1 MDPSKEIAESLRP
14 GSPYTHNMSA
24 DALYTDVYEKYTKY
38 INPNLAKLMGFAG
51 FGVEMRAEGC
61 YIYDHEGRQF
71 LDCLGGYG
79 TFTFGHRNPIVI
91 EAVKAQLDQIALS
104 GKAFF
109 TKQQADLAEKL
120 AEITPGNLQ
129 FSFFCNSGA
138 EAVEAALKLAK
149 GATGR
154 SKIVSTNG
162 SYHGKT
168 LGALATTG
176 REKYRKKFLPLMPG
190 VEFVNYGDIEAL
202 VNAVDDQTACVILEP
217 VQGEGGII
225 VPPDGYLRAAR
236 EACDKYGALLI
247 LDEVQSGLGRT
258 GYAFACNHEGVTPD
272 IMTLAKAI
280 GGGVMPLGVTVYTSE
295 IYEKVYG
302 DNPMIHTST
311 FGGNPLACA
320 AGLAALSQLTPELIE
335 NSQKMGERML
345 NGFKEIQSRYPA
357 ILGDVRGRGLMIG
370 IEFTEDEVGEV
381 AVATL
386 MKEGVCVA
394 YALNNPRV
402 LRWEP
407 PLIINAEQVDHAI
420 AALNTA
426 MLEVE
431 QLLAV
436 LA

>member
-1 MDPSKEIAESLRP
+1 
-14 GSPYTHNMSA
+14 MSA

-79 TFTFGHRNPIVI
+79 TFTFGHRNPVVI

-154 SKIVSTNG
+154 VKIVSTNG

-202 VNAVDDQTACVILEP
+202 VNAIDDQTACVILEP

-320 AGLAALSQLTPELIE
+320 AGLAALSQLSPELIE

-407 PLIINAEQVDHAI
+407 PLIINAEQVDHAV

-426 MLEVE
+426 MLEVQE
-431 QLLAV
+431 LLAV

>member
-1 MDPSKEIAESLRP
+1 
-14 GSPYTHNMSA
+14 MSA

-79 TFTFGHRNPIVI
+79 TFTFGHRNPVVI

-138 EAVEAALKLAK
+138 EAVEAALKLSK

-154 SKIVSTNG
+154 SKIVSSNG

-190 VEFVNYGDIEAL
+190 VEFVDYGDIDAL
-202 VNAVDDQTACVILEP
+202 VAAIDDQTACVILEP

-225 VPPDGYLRAAR
+225 VPPDGYLSAAR
-236 EACDKYGALLI
+236 EACDRHGALLI

-258 GYAFACNHEGVTPD
+258 GAAFACNHEGVTPD

-280 GGGVMPLGVTVYTSE
+280 GGGVMPLGVAVYTE
-295 IYEKVYG
+295 DIYNKVYG
-302 DNPMIHTST
+302 ENPMIHTST

-335 NSQKMGERML
+335 NSRAMGERML
-345 NGFKEIQSRYPA
+345 NGFKEIQSRFPA

-431 QLLAV
+431 ALLAV

>member
-1 MDPSKEIAESLRP
+1 
-14 GSPYTHNMSA
+14 MSA

-38 INPNLAKLMGFAG
+38 VNPNLAKLMGFAG
-51 FGVEMRAEGC
+51 FGVEMRGEGC
-61 YIYDHEGRQF
+61 YIHDHEGRQF

-79 TFTFGHRNPIVI
+79 TFTFGHRNPAVVA
-91 EAVKAQLDQIALS
+91 AVKEQLDSIALS

-109 TKQQADLAEKL
+109 SKNQADLAEKL
-120 AEITPGNLQ
+120 AQITPGNLQ
-129 FSFFCNSGA
+129 FSFFCNSGT
-138 EAVEAALKLAK
+138 EAVEAALKMAK

-154 SKIVSTNG
+154 PKIVSSNG

-190 VEFVNYGDIEAL
+190 VEFVDYGDIDAL
-202 VNAVDDQTACVILEP
+202 IAAVDDQTACVILEP

-236 EACDKYGALLI
+236 EACDRHGALLI

-272 IMTLAKAI
+272 IMTLAKAV
-280 GGGVMPLGVTVYTSE
+280 GGGIMPLGVTVYTE
-295 IYEKVYG
+295 DVYNRVYG

-320 AGLAALSQLTPELIE
+320 AGLAALAQLTPELIE
-335 NSQKMGERML
+335 NSRVMGERMMA
-345 NGFKEIQSRYPA
+345 GFREIQSRFPS

-420 AALNTA
+420 SALNTA
-426 MLEVE
+426 MTEVSE
-431 QLLAV
+431 LLAV

>member
-1 MDPSKEIAESLRP
+1 
-14 GSPYTHNMSA
+14 MSD

-79 TFTFGHRNPIVI
+79 TFTFGHRNPVVI

-190 VEFVNYGDIEAL
+190 VEFVKYGDIQAL
-202 VNAVDDQTACVILEP
+202 FNTIDDQTACVILEP

-236 EACDKYGALLI
+236 EACDKHGALLI

-280 GGGVMPLGVTVYTSE
+280 GGGVMPLGVTVYTE
-295 IYEKVYG
+295 DIYNKVYG

-320 AGLAALSQLTPELIE
+320 AGLAALSQLSPELIE

-407 PLIINAEQVDHAI
+407 PLIINAEQVDHAV

>member
-1 MDPSKEIAESLRP
+1 
-14 GSPYTHNMSA
+14 MSA

-38 INPNLAKLMGFAG
+38 INPNLTKLMGFAG

-79 TFTFGHRNPIVI
+79 TFTFGHRNPVVI

-120 AEITPGNLQ
+120 AVITPGNLQ

-154 SKIVSTNG
+154 AKIVSTNG

-202 VNAVDDQTACVILEP
+202 VNAIDDQTACVILEP

-225 VPPDGYLRAAR
+225 VPPDGYLKAAR
-236 EACDKYGALLI
+236 EACDKHGALLI

-272 IMTLAKAI
+272 IMTLAKAV

-426 MLEVE
+426 MLEVQE
-431 QLLAV
+431 LLAV

>member
-1 MDPSKEIAESLRP
+1 
-14 GSPYTHNMSA
+14 MSA

-79 TFTFGHRNPIVI
+79 TFTFGHRNPVVI

-154 SKIVSTNG
+154 AKIVSTNG

-202 VNAVDDQTACVILEP
+202 VNAIDDQTACVILEP

-225 VPPDGYLRAAR
+225 VPPDGYLKAAR
-236 EACDKYGALLI
+236 EACDKHGALLI

-280 GGGVMPLGVTVYTSE
+280 GGGVMPLGVTVYTE
-295 IYEKVYG
+295 DIYNKVYG

-335 NSQKMGERML
+335 NSQRMGERML
-345 NGFKEIQSRYPA
+345 DGFKEIQSRYPA

-426 MLEVE
+426 MLEVQE
-431 QLLAV
+431 LLAV

>member
-1 MDPSKEIAESLRP
+1 
-14 GSPYTHNMSA
+14 MSA

-79 TFTFGHRNPIVI
+79 TFTFGHRNPVVI

-154 SKIVSTNG
+154 AKIVSTNG

-202 VNAVDDQTACVILEP
+202 INAIDDQTACVILEP

-236 EACDKYGALLI
+236 EACDKHGALLI

-280 GGGVMPLGVTVYTSE
+280 GGGVMPLGVTVYTE
-295 IYEKVYG
+295 DIYNKVYG

-335 NSQKMGERML
+335 NSQMMGERML

-426 MLEVE
+426 MLEVQE
-431 QLLAV
+431 LLAV

>member
-1 MDPSKEIAESLRP
+1 
-14 GSPYTHNMSA
+14 MSA

-51 FGVEMRAEGC
+51 FGVEMRGEGC

-79 TFTFGHRNPIVI
+79 TFTFGHRNPVVI
-91 EAVKAQLDQIALS
+91 EAVKAQLDQMCLS

-129 FSFFCNSGA
+129 FSFFCNSGT

-154 SKIVSTNG
+154 SKIISTNG

-190 VEFVNYGDIEAL
+190 VEFVDYGDFQAL
-202 VNAVDDQTACVILEP
+202 VEAIDDQTACVILEP

-225 VPPDGYLRAAR
+225 VPPNGYLRAAR
-236 EACDKYGALLI
+236 EACDRHGALLI

-272 IMTLAKAI
+272 IMTLAKAM
-280 GGGVMPLGVTVYTSE
+280 GGGVMPLGVTVYTAE
-295 IYEKVYG
+295 IYERVYG
-302 DNPMIHTST
+302 ENPMIHTST

-335 NSQKMGERML
+335 NSRVMGERMIA
-345 NGFKEIQSRYPA
+345 GFREIQSRFPA

-426 MLEVE
+426 MVEVE
-431 QLLAV
+431 ALLAV

>member
-1 MDPSKEIAESLRP
+1 
-14 GSPYTHNMSA
+14 MSA

-79 TFTFGHRNPIVI
+79 TFTFGHRNPVVI

-129 FSFFCNSGA
+129 FSYFCNSGA
-138 EAVEAALKLAK
+138 EAVEAALKLSK

-154 SKIVSTNG
+154 SKIVSSNG

-190 VEFVNYGDIEAL
+190 VEFVDYGDIDAL
-202 VNAVDDQTACVILEP
+202 VAAIDDQTACVILEP

-236 EACDKYGALLI
+236 EACDRHGALLI

-258 GYAFACNHEGVTPD
+258 GAAFACNHEGVTPD

-280 GGGVMPLGVTVYTSE
+280 GGGVMPLGVAVYTE
-295 IYEKVYG
+295 DIYNKVYG
-302 DNPMIHTST
+302 ENPMIHTST

-335 NSQKMGERML
+335 NSRAMGERML
-345 NGFKEIQSRYPA
+345 NGFKEIQSRFPA

-407 PLIINAEQVDHAI
+407 PLIINAEQVDHTI

-431 QLLAV
+431 ALLAV

>member
-1 MDPSKEIAESLRP
+1 
-14 GSPYTHNMSA
+14 MSA

-61 YIYDHEGRQF
+61 YIFDHEGRQF

-79 TFTFGHRNPIVI
+79 TFTFGHRNPVVI
-91 EAVKAQLDQIALS
+91 EAIKAQLDQIALS

-154 SKIVSTNG
+154 AKIVSTNG

-190 VEFVNYGDIEAL
+190 VEFVNYGDIDAL
-202 VNAVDDQTACVILEP
+202 INAIDDQTACVILEP

-225 VPPDGYLRAAR
+225 VPPDGYLKAAR
-236 EACDKYGALLI
+236 EACDKHGALLI

-280 GGGVMPLGVTVYTSE
+280 GGGVMPLGVAVYTAE

-335 NSQKMGERML
+335 NSQRMGERML
-345 NGFKEIQSRYPA
+345 NGFKDIQTRYPA

-426 MLEVE
+426 MLEVQE
-431 QLLAV
+431 LLAV

>member
-1 MDPSKEIAESLRP
+1 
-14 GSPYTHNMSA
+14 MSA

-79 TFTFGHRNPIVI
+79 TFTFGHRNPVVI

-202 VNAVDDQTACVILEP
+202 VSAIDDQTACVILEP

-225 VPPDGYLRAAR
+225 VPPDGYLKAAR
-236 EACDKYGALLI
+236 AACDKHGALLI

-280 GGGVMPLGVTVYTSE
+280 GGGVMPLGVAVYTAE

-407 PLIINAEQVDHAI
+407 PLIITAEQVDHAI

>member
-1 MDPSKEIAESLRP
+1 
-14 GSPYTHNMSA
+14 MSA

-79 TFTFGHRNPIVI
+79 TFTFGHRNPVVI

-154 SKIVSTNG
+154 AKIVSTNG

-202 VNAVDDQTACVILEP
+202 VNAIDDQTACVILEP

-225 VPPDGYLRAAR
+225 VPPDGYLKAAR
-236 EACDKYGALLI
+236 EACDKHGALLI

-272 IMTLAKAI
+272 IMTLAKAV

-335 NSQKMGERML
+335 NSQNMGERML

-357 ILGDVRGRGLMIG
+357 IIGDVRGRGLMIG

-426 MLEVE
+426 MLEVQE
-431 QLLAV
+431 LLAV

>member
-1 MDPSKEIAESLRP
+1 
-14 GSPYTHNMSA
+14 MSA

-79 TFTFGHRNPIVI
+79 TFTFGHRNPVVI

-109 TKQQADLAEKL
+109 NKQQADLAEKL

-154 SKIVSTNG
+154 AKIVSTNG

-190 VEFVNYGDIEAL
+190 VEFVDYGNTQAL
-202 VNAVDDQTACVILEP
+202 IDAIDDQTACVILEP

-225 VPPDGYLRAAR
+225 VPPDGYLKAAR
-236 EACDKYGALLI
+236 EACDKHGALLI

-258 GYAFACNHEGVTPD
+258 GYTFACNHEGVTPD
-272 IMTLAKAI
+272 IMTLAKAM
-280 GGGVMPLGVTVYTSE
+280 GGGVMPLGVTVYTE
-295 IYEKVYG
+295 DIYNKVYG

-320 AGLAALSQLTPELIE
+320 AGLAALSQLTPELVE

-420 AALNTA
+420 AALDTA
-426 MLEVE
+426 MLEVQE
-431 QLLAV
+431 LLAV

>member
-1 MDPSKEIAESLRP
+1 
-14 GSPYTHNMSA
+14 MSA

-79 TFTFGHRNPIVI
+79 TFTFGHRNPVVI

-138 EAVEAALKLAK
+138 EAVEAALKLSK

-154 SKIVSTNG
+154 SKIVSSNG

-190 VEFVNYGDIEAL
+190 VEFVDYGDIDAL
-202 VNAVDDQTACVILEP
+202 VAAIDDQTACVILEP

-236 EACDKYGALLI
+236 EACDRHGALLI

-258 GYAFACNHEGVTPD
+258 GAAFACNHEGVTPD

-280 GGGVMPLGVTVYTSE
+280 GGGVMPLGVAVYTE
-295 IYEKVYG
+295 DIYNKVYG
-302 DNPMIHTST
+302 ENPMIHTST

-335 NSQKMGERML
+335 NSRAMGERML
-345 NGFKEIQSRYPA
+345 NGFKEIQSRFPA

-431 QLLAV
+431 ALLAV

>member
-1 MDPSKEIAESLRP
+1 
-14 GSPYTHNMSA
+14 MSA

-38 INPNLAKLMGFAG
+38 VNPNLAKLMGFAG
-51 FGVEMRAEGC
+51 FGVEMRGEGC

-79 TFTFGHRNPIVI
+79 TFTFGHRNPAVVA
-91 EAVKAQLDQIALS
+91 AVKEQLDSIALS

-109 TKQQADLAEKL
+109 SKNQADLAEKL
-120 AEITPGNLQ
+120 AQITPGNLQ
-129 FSFFCNSGA
+129 FSFFCNSGT
-138 EAVEAALKLAK
+138 EAVEAALKMAK

-154 SKIVSTNG
+154 PKIVSSNG

-190 VEFVNYGDIEAL
+190 VEFVDYGDIDAL
-202 VNAVDDQTACVILEP
+202 VAAVDDQTACVILEP

-236 EACDKYGALLI
+236 EACDRHGALLI

-272 IMTLAKAI
+272 IMTLAKAV
-280 GGGVMPLGVTVYTSE
+280 GGGIMPLGVTVYTE
-295 IYEKVYG
+295 DVYNRVYG

-320 AGLAALSQLTPELIE
+320 AGLAALAQLTPELIE
-335 NSQKMGERML
+335 NSRVMGERMMA
-345 NGFKEIQSRYPA
+345 GFREIQSRFPS

-407 PLIINAEQVDHAI
+407 PLIISAEQVDHAI
-420 AALNTA
+420 SALNTA
-426 MLEVE
+426 MTEVSE
-431 QLLAV
+431 LLAV